1 MKPRTST
8 FERFERVEQRCET
21 TVHCDDFEVHNTHAT
36 SVSGHRL
43 DLDTARDVG
52 AFLSSVV
59 RAV

>member
-1 MKPRTST
+1 MKQPRTST
-8 FERFERVEQRCET
+8 FERFEGRRET

-43 DLDTARDVG
+43 DLDTAREVR

-59 RAV
+59 RT